1 MAESVAPLNELVK
14 PPPEIPSSAE
24 PQARDNSIRWMLL
37 VAAVLLAPAFYFD
50 EDVIRWVRSNS
61 TPGLRFFAELVSK
74 LLDWP
79 PVIAFLGGAYFAV
92 RRWGPKDY
100 RRWVG
105 MALVGAALCGA
116 TGTLLRSIIG
126 RARPSAAIEQGWY
139 GPYHAGHWTIG
150 RHDYAAFPSGHTS
163 TVAGAAGVLILA
175 RRRWGALALALT
187 ILVACSRIFLLAHRL
202 SDVVAAAFLGLVG
215 GAWIWRRWGGL
226 GASEP

>member
-1 MAESVAPLNELVK
+1 MAESVAPVNELVNPSPK
-14 PPPEIPSSAE
+14 IPSSVE
-24 PQARDNSIRWMLL
+24 PQVQGKSIRWMFLL
-37 VAAVLLAPAFYFD
+37 AVVLLALAFYFD

-61 TPGLRFFAELVSK
+61 TPGLRIVAELVSK

-139 GPYHAGHWTIG
+139 GPYHAGRWTIG

-163 TVAGAAGVLILA
+163 TVAGAAGVLIIA

-187 ILVACSRIFLLAHRL
+187 ILVAWSRIFLLAHRL
-202 SDVVAAAFLGLVG
+202 SDVVAAAILGLVG

-226 GASEP
+226 GAPEP